1 MKSQAQSRCYKFLVR
16 SRDLRRGTGEWT
28 VLNNNFA
35 TTSASDG
42 RLVGQF
48 ISSIWYKVKIP
59 TEGDYECAVIRTTR
73 GEQGRTE
80 LAKTLELMGGCE
92 AGEISYLPTV
102 DIYHRLT
109 AEYLKGIRAKLRRR
123 LLAEETISYE
133 SGITSIHDYYEV
145 RRGTFGMSF
154 EAVRTID
161 PNKKTETTLFCMCN
175 PSFTI
180 GG

>member
-1 MKSQAQSRCYKFLVR
+1 MKSQARSRCYKFLVR

-73 GEQGRTE
+73 GEQGKTE

-92 AGEISYLPTV
+92 AGEISYIPTV

-109 AEYLKGIRAKLRRR
+109 AEYLKGVRAKLQRR
-123 LLAEETISYE
+123 LLAELNATETEHGMS
-133 SGITSIHDYYEV
+133 SIHDSYEV
-145 RRGTFGMSF
+145 RRGTFGMAF
-154 EAVRTID
+154 EAVHSGG
-161 PNKKTETTLFCMCN
+161 TTLFCMCN

-180 GG
+180 GD